1 MPTDFERRLCSATDK
16 VMRFVVGNT
25 IKSDRNNGPIS
36 TDLRPVS
43 PPPQANVTKHFD
55 FARINDKWVV
65 NGVGWADIDH
75 RILTRPV
82 LGADEIWELSNGNGT
97 GVHPVHIHLV
107 DFQILSRSGGR
118 GAVLPYEAAGFKD
131 VVWLA
136 PGETIRVVAR
146 YAPWPGV

>member
-1 MPTDFERRLCSATDK
+1 
-16 VMRFVVGNT
+16 MRFVVSNT
-25 IKSDRNNGPIS
+25 TRSDRNNGAVPS
-36 TDLRPVS
+36 NLRPVLQL
-43 PPPQANVTKHFD
+43 PQANVTKHFE
-55 FARINDKWVV
+55 FTRNNGKWVV

-75 RILTRPV
+75 KILTRPN
-82 LGADEIWELSNGNGT
+82 LGADEIWELTNGNGT

-118 GAVLPYEAAGFKD
+118 GAVLPYEAAGSKD